1 MLRVGEGNEAL
12 KIRNAI
18 SAFADE
24 VWRARRNFLSAHGCG
39 MVDAETLTGGGA
51 MVPLV
56 RELLTHR
63 MQAESASWIHDLL
76 DEEEPRRAIPNRGG
90 REDEGAVEARARQNR
105 ELVRGGSAIGGCSVF
120 FE

>member
-1 MLRVGEGNEAL
+1 
-12 KIRNAI
+12 
-18 SAFADE
+18 
-24 VWRARRNFLSAHGCG
+24 